1 MKENIN
7 RWKIPLYKIYT
18 DDEDL
23 QLITK
28 IIKRGTQWAL
38 GPEIEEFENAI
49 KEYVGINYCV
59 TLNSGTSALHALFLS
74 YDFGQNDE
82 VIIPSF
88 TFISTANSVL
98 FVNAKPIFADIEKET
113 YGLDPKI
120 LQKKITTKTKAIV
133 PIDYGG
139 LSCKIN
145 EIKHIANDNKVL
157 LIEDSAEALGAKVS
171 GKKVGS
177 LSDSAIFSFCG
188 NKVLTTGEGGAVV
201 TNSKKIFEKIKLL
214 RSHGRI
220 DDVPYFN
227 NPNDPKYV
235 GVGYN
240 WRMSSLTAALGLS
253 QLNKLDKIIKKRQ
266 QVAHYFS
273 LHLKKY
279 PDILIPNAPEG
290 TEHIYQMYTI
300 RLKNTQIRNKLHKFL
315 TKKRIFSK
323 IYFQPIHLTLFYK
336 NKFGYNEGSLPITE
350 QISEQVLTLPIYPN
364 MKTEEKKYLVES
376 ISEFFEVST

>member
-1 MKENIN
+1 MKENFN

-18 DDEDL
+18 DEEDL

-49 KEYVGINYCV
+49 KEYVGTNYCV

-74 YDFGQNDE
+74 YGFGQNDE
-82 VIIPSF
+82 IIIPSF

-98 FVNAKPIFADIEKET
+98 FVNSKPIFADIEKET
-113 YGLDPKI
+113 YGLDPNLLPK
-120 LQKKITTKTKAIV
+120 QITSKTKAIV

-139 LSCKIN
+139 LSCKIQ
-145 EIKHIANDNKVL
+145 EIKHIANDNKIL

-214 RSHGRI
+214 RSHGRV

-253 QLNKLDKIIKKRQ
+253 QLNKLDKIINKRQ
-266 QVAHYFS
+266 QIAHYFS
-273 LHLKKY
+273 SHLKKY
-279 PDILIPNAPEG
+279 PDISIPNVPEG
-290 TEHIYQMYTI
+290 YEHIYQMYTI
-300 RLKNTQIRNKLHKFL
+300 RLKNMKIRNKLHKFL
-315 TKKRIFSK
+315 TAKRIFSK
-323 IYFQPIHLTLFYK
+323 VYFQPIHLTLFYK

-350 QISEQVLTLPIYPN
+350 KISEQVLTLPIYSN
-364 MKTEEKKYLVES
+364 MKPEEKKYIIES
-376 ISEFFEVST
+376 ISEFFEIKI